1 VNVNVSS
8 STDYSSSDYEAQANR
23 LRAAMGVTIDELR
36 RSLTPSKLA
45 SEAAARAGIAELSW
59 SGAFDF
65 ASKRHPIPTAI
76 IGLGIALWTLSAVRD
91 RARSN
96 RFASLTSPLTES
108 SSSLVDSA
116 TKVFRER
123 AEAKKR
129 EFIGVAQV
137 QVAMGAARLSDEI
150 EKRLEK
156 AIDHVPGG
164 TEVRPLIE
172 SAIQIALASVLEGL
186 LRRRSQ

>member
-8 STDYSSSDYEAQANR
+8 STDYSSSDYESEANR
-23 LRAAMGVTIDELR
+23 LRAEMGVTIDELR

-76 IGLGIALWTLSAVRD
+76 AGLGIALWTLSAVRD
-91 RARSN
+91 RARGD

-108 SSSLVDSA
+108 SSSIVGSA
-116 TKVFRER
+116 AKVFRER
-123 AEAKKR
+123 ADAKKR
-129 EFIGVAQV
+129 EFIGAAQV
-137 QVAMGAARLSDEI
+137 QVAMGAAKLSDEI
-150 EKRLEK
+150 ERRLEDV
-156 AIDHVPGG
+156 IDRVPGG
-164 TEVRPLIE
+164 IEVRPLIE
-172 SAIQIALASVLEGL
+172 STIQIALASVVEGL
-186 LRRRSQ
+186 LYRRSR